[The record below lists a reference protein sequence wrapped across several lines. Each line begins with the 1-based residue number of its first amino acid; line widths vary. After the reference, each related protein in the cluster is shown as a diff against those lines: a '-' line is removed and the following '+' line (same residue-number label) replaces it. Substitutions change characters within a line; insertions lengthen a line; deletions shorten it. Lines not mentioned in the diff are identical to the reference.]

1 MLKVNCTTKIVK
13 SLDEISPFLLLVSET
28 TNEHISQGDILMIV
42 SVSRD
47 LKLINFTKQMY
58 IELTEKESGY
68 IFASYYEENKIPT
81 KLAEILEDD
90 DIIYLDID
98 ENYELQNIVLPIK
111 KSSEVKA
118 SIYKTE
124 YFEINWLNTKI
135 EDLSSTVDKKEK
147 AIIRVLSIIENKFK
161 TLHLWNTINTLWII
175 VLTIVILNLI

>member
-1 MLKVNCTTKIVK
+1 MIKCTVHKLSASKTLYLEDSNKKIIASTIK
-13 SLDEISPFLLLVSET
+13 DSLYL
-28 TNEHISQGDILMIV
+28 
-42 SVSRD
+42 
-47 LKLINFTKQMY
+47 Y
-58 IELTEKESGY
+58 
-68 IFASYYEENKIPT
+68 KIPT

-90 DIIYLDID
+90 DIVYLDID

-111 KSSEVKA
+111 NSSEVKA

-147 AIIRVLSIIENKFK
+147 AIIRVLNIIENKFK
-161 TLHLWNTINTLWII
+161 TLHLWSTINTLWMI

>member
-1 MLKVNCTTKIVK
+1 MIKCTVHKLSASKALYLEDSNKKI
-13 SLDEISPFLLLVSET
+13 I
-28 TNEHISQGDILMIV
+28 
-42 SVSRD
+42 
-47 LKLINFTKQMY
+47 
-58 IELTEKESGY
+58 
-68 IFASYYEENKIPT
+68 ASTIKDTLYLYKIPT

-90 DIIYLDID
+90 DVVYLDID
-98 ENYELQNIVLPIK
+98 ENHELQNIVLPIK
-111 KSSEVKA
+111 KSSEIKA

-147 AIIRVLSIIENKFK
+147 AIIRVLGIIENKFK

>member
-1 MLKVNCTTKIVK
+1 MIKCTVHKLSASKTLYLEDSNKKTIASTIK
-13 SLDEISPFLLLVSET
+13 DSLYL
-28 TNEHISQGDILMIV
+28 
-42 SVSRD
+42 
-47 LKLINFTKQMY
+47 Y
-58 IELTEKESGY
+58 
-68 IFASYYEENKIPT
+68 KIPT

-90 DIIYLDID
+90 DIVYLDID

-111 KSSEVKA
+111 NSSEVKA

-147 AIIRVLSIIENKFK
+147 AIIGVLSIIENKFK
-161 TLHLWNTINTLWII
+161 TLHLWSTINTLWII

>member
-1 MLKVNCTTKIVK
+1 MIKCTVHKLSASKTLYLEDSNKKIIASTIK
-13 SLDEISPFLLLVSET
+13 DSLYL
-28 TNEHISQGDILMIV
+28 
-42 SVSRD
+42 
-47 LKLINFTKQMY
+47 Y
-58 IELTEKESGY
+58 
-68 IFASYYEENKIPT
+68 KIPT

-90 DIIYLDID
+90 DIVYLDID

-111 KSSEVKA
+111 NSSEVKA

-147 AIIRVLSIIENKFK
+147 AIIGVLDIIENKFK

-175 VLTIVILNLI
+175 VLTIVILSHI

>member
-1 MLKVNCTTKIVK
+1 MIKCTVHKLSASKTLYLEDSNKKIIASTIK
-13 SLDEISPFLLLVSET
+13 DSLYL
-28 TNEHISQGDILMIV
+28 
-42 SVSRD
+42 
-47 LKLINFTKQMY
+47 Y
-58 IELTEKESGY
+58 
-68 IFASYYEENKIPT
+68 KIPT

-90 DIIYLDID
+90 DIVYLDID
-98 ENYELQNIVLPIK
+98 ENHELQNIVLPIK

-147 AIIRVLSIIENKFK
+147 AIIRVLGIIENKFK

>member
-1 MLKVNCTTKIVK
+1 MIKCTVHKLSASQPLYLEDSNKKI
-13 SLDEISPFLLLVSET
+13 I
-28 TNEHISQGDILMIV
+28 
-42 SVSRD
+42 
-47 LKLINFTKQMY
+47 
-58 IELTEKESGY
+58 
-68 IFASYYEENKIPT
+68 ASTIKDTLYLYRIPT
-81 KLAEILEDD
+81 KLAEALEDN
-90 DIIYLDID
+90 DIVYLDID

-147 AIIRVLSIIENKFK
+147 AMLSAFNIIENKFK
-161 TLHLWNTINTLWII
+161 TLHLWSTINTLWMI

>member
-1 MLKVNCTTKIVK
+1 MIKCTVHKLSASQPLYLEDSNKKIIASTIK
-13 SLDEISPFLLLVSET
+13 DSLYL
-28 TNEHISQGDILMIV
+28 
-42 SVSRD
+42 
-47 LKLINFTKQMY
+47 Y
-58 IELTEKESGY
+58 
-68 IFASYYEENKIPT
+68 KIPT

-90 DIIYLDID
+90 DIVYLDID

-147 AIIRVLSIIENKFK
+147 TIIRVLNIIENKFK
-161 TLHLWNTINTLWII
+161 TLHLWSTINTLWMI

>member
-1 MLKVNCTTKIVK
+1 MIKCTVHKLSASKTLYLEDSNKKI
-13 SLDEISPFLLLVSET
+13 I
-28 TNEHISQGDILMIV
+28 
-42 SVSRD
+42 
-47 LKLINFTKQMY
+47 
-58 IELTEKESGY
+58 
-68 IFASYYEENKIPT
+68 ASTIKDTLYLYKIPT

-147 AIIRVLSIIENKFK
+147 AIIRVLGIIENKFK
-161 TLHLWNTINTLWII
+161 TLHLWSTINTLWII

>member
-1 MLKVNCTTKIVK
+1 MIKCTVHKLSASQPLYLEDSNKKI
-13 SLDEISPFLLLVSET
+13 I
-28 TNEHISQGDILMIV
+28 
-42 SVSRD
+42 
-47 LKLINFTKQMY
+47 
-58 IELTEKESGY
+58 
-68 IFASYYEENKIPT
+68 ASTIKDTLYLYKIPT
-81 KLAEILEDD
+81 KLAEILEDN
-90 DIIYLDID
+90 DIVYLDID

-124 YFEINWLNTKI
+124 HFEINWLNTKI

-147 AIIRVLSIIENKFK
+147 AIIRVLNIIENKFK